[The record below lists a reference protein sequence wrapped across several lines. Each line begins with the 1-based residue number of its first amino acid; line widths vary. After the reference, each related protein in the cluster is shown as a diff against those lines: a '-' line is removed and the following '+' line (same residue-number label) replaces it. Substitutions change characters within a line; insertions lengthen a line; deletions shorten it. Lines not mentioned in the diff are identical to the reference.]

1 MSNLIQFF
9 NGRFGRVLRLALGV
23 AFIWYGLLVLGGT
36 AGAILAVVGLVPI
49 GLGVWGRCLLEL
61 VPSKTAGTA

>member
-1 MSNLIQFF
+1 MSNLIQFL
-9 NGRFGRVLRLALGV
+9 NGAFGRVVRVALGV

-49 GLGVWGRCLLEL
+49 GLGVRGRCLLEL
-61 VPSKTAGTA
+61 VANKTAGTA

>member
-9 NGRFGRVLRLALGV
+9 NGGFGRVLRVALGV
-23 AFIWYGLLVLGGT
+23 ALIWYGLLVLGGT
-36 AGAILAVVGLVPI
+36 AGAVVALIGLVPI

-61 VPSKTAGTA
+61 VPGRTARTV